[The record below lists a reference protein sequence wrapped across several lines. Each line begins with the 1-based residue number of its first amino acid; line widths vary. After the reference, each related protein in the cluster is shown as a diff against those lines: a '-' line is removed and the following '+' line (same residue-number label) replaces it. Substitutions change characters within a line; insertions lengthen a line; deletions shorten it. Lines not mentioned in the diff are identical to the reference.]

1 MWIKTIVALTA
12 GSFLFLACNQS
23 ANDGQTEQLTVLRSG
38 QAKNATFGSCDTTGN
53 KGGVSVTISLWEPS
67 DSGSV
72 AKKIRSILAGKT
84 IKRLNSYTD
93 SASIAAHPEAARS
106 PKAAFEVFEKNYNDF
121 KKDFPDAPG
130 CWEVE
135 LHGDTVM
142 ATPKMLFY
150 QLDHY
155 SFTGGA
161 HPNSFTSYHAFDGKT
176 GEERE
181 MKTFVSDSVALLK
194 IVEKKFR
201 EIEKLAPGANLEE
214 AGYFL
219 ANHQFFIPANYV
231 FTPKGVLFYYNPYE
245 IAAYARGPIEF
256 TIPYSELEGIVKKD
270 AVF

>member
-1 MWIKTIVALTA
+1 MWVRTIVTLAA
-12 GSFLFLACNQS
+12 GSFLFLACNPSPKNEQ
-23 ANDGQTEQLTVLRSG
+23 AGQPAAFRKG
-38 QAKNATFGSCDTTGN
+38 QVKNASFGSCDTTGN
-53 KGGVSVTISLWEPS
+53 KGGVIVTIGLWEPS

-72 AKKIRSILAGKT
+72 AQNIRSILTEKT

-93 SASIAAHPEAARS
+93 SASIAAHPNAAKS

-176 GEERE
+176 GQERE

-245 IAAYARGPIEF
+245 IAAYVRGPIEF
-256 TIPYSELEGIVKKD
+256 TIPYSELEGVVKRD